1 VTKPVRPTAEAEE
14 EIRSAI
20 QWYRGESS
28 ELGQQLWDELQKVVE
43 LVSERPAIGNIV
55 RRPRVGGLVRRMPLR
70 RFPYFIIYRERDDSV
85 EMIAFAH
92 MSRRPRY
99 WIVRTR

>member
-20 QWYRGESS
+20 RWYSDERP
-28 ELGQQLWDELQKVVE
+28 ELGQQLWEESQRVVE
-43 LVSERPAIGNIV
+43 LISKRPAIGNIV
-55 RRPRVGGLVRRMPLR
+55 RRLRVGGVVRRMPLR
-70 RFPYFIIYRERDDSV
+70 RFPYFIIYRERDDYI
-85 EMIAFAH
+85 EMVAFAH
-92 MSRRPRY
+92 MRRRPRY